1 MRADLKPVPLSEK
14 VICAGMQAVGFYEYL
29 PIEDPQSL
37 LDVEVEPPKAA
48 GRDLLVEVKAI
59 SVNPVDTKRRAAGAR
74 PATELKILG
83 WDAAGVVSAIGP
95 QVQLF
100 KPGEKVFYAGSNQ
113 RPGANSQ
120 LHLVDERIV
129 GHMPMNLSYA
139 EAAALPL
146 TTITA
151 WEAMF
156 ERMGI
161 SKSGA
166 DTGKCLLILGGAGG
180 VGSIAIQLAKKLARL
195 KVIASASRPDSIAWA
210 RGLGADA
217 TVDHTQSLVEQM
229 AALGALE
236 VDYIFCC
243 NNTEQVFPLL
253 PRLIAPQG
261 RICSIVRMAKPVDL
275 SLLQE
280 KSASFSWEGM
290 FTRSTFQTPDMEAQ
304 HGLLEDAAGLLETGA
319 LMTTLR
325 VNLGKICAA
334 NLKQAHQR
342 IEQGHMV
349 GKVVLEGF

>member
-1 MRADLKPVPLSEK
+1 V
-14 VICAGMQAVGFYEYL
+14 
-29 PIEDPQSL
+29 
-37 LDVEVEPPKAA
+37 
-48 GRDLLVEVKAI
+48 
-59 SVNPVDTKRRAAGAR
+59 
-74 PATELKILG
+74 
-83 WDAAGVVSAIGP
+83 GP
-95 QVQLF
+95 QAQLF
-100 KPGEKVFYAGSNQ
+100 KPGDKVYYAGSIQ

-120 LHLVDERIV
+120 LHLVDERIA
-129 GHMPMNLSYA
+129 GRKPANLSFA
-139 EAAALPL
+139 EAAAMPL

-166 DTGKCLLILGGAGG
+166 DTGKLLLILGGAGG

-195 KVIASASRPDSIAWA
+195 KVIASASRPDSIAWVRA
-210 RGLGADA
+210 LGAEA
-217 TVDHTQSLVEQM
+217 TVDHNKSLPEQM
-229 AALGALE
+229 AALGAPD

-243 NNTEQVFPLL
+243 NNTEQVFYVL

-290 FTRSTFQTPDMEAQ
+290 FTRSTFQTPDMQAQ
-304 HGLLEDAAGLLETGA
+304 HDLLEDAAGLLETGA
-319 LMTTLR
+319 LVTTLR
-325 VNLGKICAA
+325 ENLGKICAA
-334 NLKQAHQR
+334 NLRQAHQR

-349 GKVVLEGF
+349 GKLVLEGF

>member
-1 MRADLKPVPLSEK
+1 MK
-14 VICAGMQAVGFYEYL
+14 AVGFYQYL
-29 PIEDPQSL
+29 PIDHPESL
-37 LDVEVEPPKAA
+37 LDVEVEAPEPS

-59 SVNPVDTKRRAAGAR
+59 SVNPVDTKRRAAGTR
-74 PATELKILG
+74 PDTELKILG
-83 WDAAGVVSAIGP
+83 WDAAGIVSVVGP
-95 QVQLF
+95 QAKLF
-100 KPGEKVFYAGSNQ
+100 KPGDKVYYAGSNQ

-120 LHLVDERIV
+120 LHLVVERIV
-129 GHMPMNLSYA
+129 GPKPTNLSFA

-166 DTGKCLLILGGAGG
+166 DTGKLMLILGGAGG

-195 KVIASASRPDSIAWA
+195 KVIASASRADSIAWVKA
-210 RGLGADA
+210 LGADA
-217 TVDHTQSLVEQM
+217 TVDHARPLPEQM
-229 AALGALE
+229 AALGAPD
-236 VDYIFCC
+236 VDFIFCC
-243 NNTEQVFPLL
+243 NNTEAVFPVL

-261 RICSIVRMAKPVDL
+261 RICSIVRMSKPVDL

-290 FTRSTFQTPDMEAQ
+290 FTRSTFQTPDLEAQ
-304 HGLLEDAAGLLETGA
+304 HGLLEDAAGLLESGV
-319 LMTTLR
+319 LVTTVR
-325 VNLGKICAA
+325 ENLGKICAA
-334 NLKQAHQR
+334 HLKRAHQR